1 MVDISRRASGLGR
14 PSGRHSA
21 GPNGPVVTG
30 PATGLT
36 HGSYARGDPQTPLH
50 FEPNVFSI
58 DNSSIG
64 ESGAQT
70 HICAPPPSTHAH
82 SFQHAGVF
90 AATTHDAW
98 AGRQ

>member
-1 MVDISRRASGLGR
+1 MVDTSRRASGLVR

-36 HGSYARGDPQTPLH
+36 HGSYARGDPQTPLIS
-50 FEPNVFSI
+50 EPNVFSI

-70 HICAPPPSTHAH
+70 HICAYPERRQRAAAPSGSRLLHAISH
-82 SFQHAGVF
+82 PSL
-90 AATTHDAW
+90 
-98 AGRQ
+98 